1 MSASAPARSPLLA
14 RWSDHLL
21 LERRLSPRTVDA
33 YLGDLDQAG
42 EWLAGRGQDFIGADR
57 EDWRGW
63 FADLDDRQLK
73 PRSRSRKLS
82 SVRAFYRWAVQDGV
96 VATDPTGMLDAPKL
110 PKHLPKALS
119 PAEVDTLLAAPDT
132 ATPLGQRDAAM
143 LELLYASGLRVSE
156 LVALRM
162 ESVLR
167 EERVLIV
174 VGKGNKERA
183 VPFGRSAAEA
193 FDAWLREGRAR
204 LLGGRRA
211 PWVFVTARGQAMTRQ
226 QFWNR
231 IKVAARLAGID
242 SRRVHPHV
250 LRHSFATHLLEHGAD
265 LRAVQAML
273 GHADISTTEIYT
285 QVTRARLAKVVED
298 AHPLGRGRS

>member
-1 MSASAPARSPLLA
+1 MTAPAPARSPLLA
-14 RWSDHLL
+14 RWSDHLT

-33 YLGDLDQAG
+33 YLGDLAQAY
-42 EWLAGRGQDFIGADR
+42 EWLAGRGQDLVQADR
-57 EDWRGW
+57 EDWRCW
-63 FADLDDRQLK
+63 FADLDDRRLT

-82 SVRAFYRWAVQDGV
+82 SLRAFYRWAVQDGA
-96 VATDPTGMLDAPKL
+96 VATDPTGLLDAPKL

-119 PAEVDTLLAAPDT
+119 SAEVDALLAAPDT
-132 ATPLGQRDAAM
+132 TAPLGQRDAAM

-167 EERVLIV
+167 EERVLVV
-174 VGKGNKERA
+174 VGKGDKERA
-183 VPFGRSAAEA
+183 VPFGHSAAEA
-193 FDAWLREGRAR
+193 FDAWLREGRAQ

-211 PWVFVTARGQAMTRQ
+211 PWVFVTARGRAMTRQ

-231 IKVAARLAGID
+231 IKAAARQAGID